1 MLQATNIVQPD
12 GSSLTH
18 EYCLTGLLARIYGSR
33 SYPVGYGYDAQGRMT
48 SMTNWT
54 TFDPAGPGSGER
66 VTTWNYEPYR
76 GWLSTKRYADNYGP
90 DYEYKA
96 SGRLLSRAW
105 ARGTPRI
112 TTTYAYNNAGDLWT
126 VSYTNDTTGT
136 QDLTYT
142 YDRRGRRATVVLG
155 SMTTTL
161 YFNEANQLIGESYSG
176 GTLGGLAM
184 TNLYDAYLR
193 RTYLAA
199 KKGTST
205 LASAAFGYDTGS
217 RLSTVTDGTWNSTY
231 TYLANSPLV
240 SQITHKQSTTTRMTD
255 TRQYDLLN
263 RLTSISS
270 TPAGAGQLPV
280 GFVYQYNDANQRTR
294 GTLEDGSFWIYEYD
308 RLGQVVSG
316 KRYWMDGSPVP
327 AQQFEYG
334 FDDIGNRTSTMA
346 GGDSMGAGLRSASYL
361 ANTLNQYTSRTVPGA
376 FDVSGVANA
385 NETATVN
392 GSAADYRRGEYFQ
405 ELVNVDNS
413 SAIVWSTVTATTSG
427 GGSTSGKVFVPQT
440 PENYV
445 YDFDGNLTSDG
456 HWTYVWDAENRLIQM
471 TPLAGIPDADQRRL
485 NFAYDHQGRRIWKR
499 VDYKVGG
506 NWTTFY
512 ERKFVYDGWNLIAEL
527 FTNDGV
533 VKKFLW
539 GLDLSGTEQGAG
551 GVGGL
556 LKEWDFYTWK
566 DYFAGYDGN
575 GNVTLL
581 TAGSDGTV
589 AARFEY
595 GPFGEAIRSSGS
607 STIAASTGA
616 GNPFRFSTK
625 YTDAESDLLYYG
637 YRYYNPSTGRW
648 LSRDPIADLGF
659 SVSSAQSL
667 NSETRMRALSRRPSG
682 RDYLCLDN
690 SLIAATDSLGLTKWS
705 GECAIYGMG
714 IHIGPLFIECYLE
727 SDCTIDPDNHREVV
741 HVKAYLFKAEVGLPV
756 GYSEFHAAFTSPKG
770 SDHNA
775 FRGWAE
781 AYGAGFAVGK
791 GYHLEAMTL
800 GSAVSDHLVSA
811 QSGADLGMLMA
822 KGRSYVRRWH
832 KECCDGK
839 SSISRP

>member
-1 MLQATNIVQPD
+1 
-12 GSSLTH
+12 
-18 EYCLTGLLARIYGSR
+18 
-33 SYPVGYGYDAQGRMT
+33 
-48 SMTNWT
+48 
-54 TFDPAGPGSGER
+54 
-66 VTTWNYEPYR
+66 
-76 GWLSTKRYADNYGP
+76 
-90 DYEYKA
+90 
-96 SGRLLSRAW
+96 
-105 ARGTPRI
+105 
-112 TTTYAYNNAGDLWT
+112 
-126 VSYTNDTTGT
+126 
-136 QDLTYT
+136 
-142 YDRRGRRATVVLG
+142 
-155 SMTTTL
+155 MTTTL

-240 SQITHKQSTTTRMTD
+240 SQITHKQSTTTRMTE

-280 GFVYQYNDANQRTR
+280 GFVYHYNDANQRTR

-346 GGDSMGAGLRSASYL
+346 GGDSGGTGLRSAAYS
-361 ANTLNQYTSRTVPGA
+361 ANDLNQYTNRTVPGA
-376 FDVSGVANA
+376 FDVAGIANA
-385 NETATVN
+385 QETVTVN

-405 ELVNVDNS
+405 KLVGVDN
-413 SAIVWSTVTATTSG
+413 ATGLVWTNVSVTTSG
-427 GGSTSGKVFVPQT
+427 GGSSSGNVFVPQT
-440 PENYV
+440 PENYR
-445 YDFDGNLTSDG
+445 YDLDGNLTNDG
-456 HWTYVWDAENRLIQM
+456 RWTYIWDAENRLIQM
-471 TPLAGIPDADQRRL
+471 TPLAGIPDADVRRL
-485 NFAYDHQGRRIWKR
+485 NFGYDYQGRRVWKR
-499 VDYKVGG
+499 VDYKVSG

-527 FTNDGV
+527 WTNDGV

-556 LKEWDFYTWK
+556 LKVWDYYTWK

-589 AARFEY
+589 GARYEY
-595 GPFGEAIRSSGS
+595 GAFGEPIRSSGS

-625 YTDAESDLLYYG
+625 YTDAESDFLYYG
-637 YRYYNPSTGRW
+637 HRYYNPSTGRW
-648 LSRDPIADLGF
+648 LSRDPLGDVAF
-659 SVSSAQSL
+659 GTAH
-667 NSETRMRALSRRPSG
+667 ALSMDRQNLQPQALLPPYLFARNNPINIIDLLGLYDSCCCDAATIQNG
-682 RDYLCLDN
+682 RDWLISRYNLAKIYLAPYRAKQPNPLPETNEWSCLGVSYPIGRFMAPTPHCWTCYVADHWN
-690 SLIAATDSLGLTKWS
+690 RYPWWTFGRDDLNVIVCESHPKSGLPQKIVFDYWHDAPPAQDYSVYLSSHPTERTPDSL
-705 GECAIYGMG
+705 
-714 IHIGPLFIECYLE
+714 P
-727 SDCTIDPDNHREVV
+727 
-741 HVKAYLFKAEVGLPV
+741 FKA
-756 GYSEFHAAFTSPKG
+756 
-770 SDHNA
+770 
-775 FRGWAE
+775 
-781 AYGAGFAVGK
+781 
-791 GYHLEAMTL
+791 
-800 GSAVSDHLVSA
+800 
-811 QSGADLGMLMA
+811 ADC
-822 KGRSYVRRWH
+822 S
-832 KECCDGK
+832 K
-839 SSISRP
+839 SQVWPINYMQLDPIVNPTGPIH